1 MACDKLKL
9 VAQKQELKN
18 TGDEARRLSRTGTP
32 IMYGQDA
39 IIKLL
44 HDNQETAKEYQETF
58 NNLVLK
64 NPTIASPYTW
74 FVAMTCSEWDY
85 KRNSD
90 WQVPYETFNGE
101 NMNNDNRKNWTP
113 WIYFDGMLISAD
125 KLGNINLGY
134 IGTKMGFSDIQLK
147 NSYTMDKDDGP
158 YVEYGIK
165 MAEQGR

>member
-1 MACDKLKL
+1 
-9 VAQKQELKN
+9 
-18 TGDEARRLSRTGTP
+18 
-32 IMYGQDA
+32 
-39 IIKLL
+39 
-44 HDNQETAKEYQETF
+44 
-58 NNLVLK
+58 
-64 NPTIASPYTW
+64 
-74 FVAMTCSEWDY
+74 MTCSEWDY

-113 WIYFDGMLISAD
+113 LIYFDGMLISAD

-134 IGTKMGFSDIQLK
+134 IGTKMGFSDVQLK

>member
-1 MACDKLKL
+1 
-9 VAQKQELKN
+9 
-18 TGDEARRLSRTGTP
+18 
-32 IMYGQDA
+32 MYGQDA